1 MSCTSRVTCSYI
13 CMSGGKRFATQLN
26 SITMTNS
33 NTSTIQR
40 NGRLS
45 LAVPST
51 STPQPGGP
59 RRASAPSAPV
69 DPASL
74 AAHAKA
80 GWYRR
85 TVHKEADAD
94 LDLLALFVSE
104 GHDPSDAGR
113 MLRLNENDEHLS
125 RLALEHVAHVK
136 RGDKFKPL
144 YCPVCDRRDDEAAA

>member
-1 MSCTSRVTCSYI
+1 MS
-13 CMSGGKRFATQLN
+13 M
-26 SITMTNS
+26 
-33 NTSTIQR
+33 IQR
-40 NGRLS
+40 NGRGS
-45 LAVPST
+45 LAVPAT
-51 STPQPGGP
+51 TTPSAGGP
-59 RRASAPSAPV
+59 RRASAPSAPI

-94 LDLLALFVSE
+94 LDLLTLFVSE

-136 RGDKFKPL
+136 KGDKFKPL
-144 YCPVCDRRDDEAAA
+144 YCPVCDGREVEAAAIRAKAARVVHGGNSAAPMAAVAGVAVVGIGL